1 MLGNNKNFRQNP
13 PLLVSLLPILCFLAV
28 VGYVIYTQGADV
40 AQGISQY
47 LLLGATAIAF
57 FISKVIYARK
67 WKYIFLG
74 IRMSAKQILPTITI
88 LLLIGTV
95 SATWM
100 MSGTVPV
107 LIDYGLKIISP
118 KFFLVIACT
127 VCAGVSVMSGSSWT
141 TIATIGGAFMGIGD
155 VLGYNGAWVAGAVIS
170 GAYFGDKV
178 SPLSDTTVLASST
191 AGVPLFKHIK
201 YMMITTV
208 PSMTVALI
216 VFCIVGLTAEV
227 YPMSESVEMVDSLR
241 EAFNITPWVLLIPVI
256 TCVLIVKRISTTKTL
271 VFSTILGLVGMFV
284 FQPQIAD
291 NVFGGTVDSFAKAFI
306 VVCDVLLTNTQVETG
321 NAVLNDLVF
330 TGGIEGMIPTIC
342 LVLAAMLFGG
352 VMIGSGMVTSITQ
365 AFTRKIKSLRSVV
378 CSTVF
383 GGLFFNASTGDQ
395 YLAILLNCNVFK
407 RLYKRLGLENRLLS
421 RTVEDSVSVTS
432 VLFPWNS
439 CGVAQSM
446 VLGIP
451 TLVYLPYCV
460 FNYVSP
466 LMSIIIATLGYK
478 IVQRAKKISKN
489 C

>member
-1 MLGNNKNFRQNP
+1 
-13 PLLVSLLPILCFLAV
+13 
-28 VGYVIYTQGADV
+28 
-40 AQGISQY
+40 
-47 LLLGATAIAF
+47 
-57 FISKVIYARK
+57 
-67 WKYIFLG
+67 
-74 IRMSAKQILPTITI
+74 
-88 LLLIGTV
+88 
-95 SATWM
+95 
-100 MSGTVPV
+100 
-107 LIDYGLKIISP
+107 
-118 KFFLVIACT
+118 
-127 VCAGVSVMSGSSWT
+127 
-141 TIATIGGAFMGIGD
+141 
-155 VLGYNGAWVAGAVIS
+155 
-170 GAYFGDKV
+170 
-178 SPLSDTTVLASST
+178 
-191 AGVPLFKHIK
+191 
-201 YMMITTV
+201 
-208 PSMTVALI
+208 MTVALI

-227 YPMSESVEMVDSLR
+227 YPMSESVEMVESLR
-241 EAFNITPWVLLIPVI
+241 EAFNITPWVLFIPVI
-256 TCVLIVKRISTTKTL
+256 TCVLIVKRISTNKTL

-330 TGGIEGMIPTIC
+330 TGGIEGMIPTVC

-478 IVQRAKKISKN
+478 IVQRAKKNSKN
-489 C
+489 S